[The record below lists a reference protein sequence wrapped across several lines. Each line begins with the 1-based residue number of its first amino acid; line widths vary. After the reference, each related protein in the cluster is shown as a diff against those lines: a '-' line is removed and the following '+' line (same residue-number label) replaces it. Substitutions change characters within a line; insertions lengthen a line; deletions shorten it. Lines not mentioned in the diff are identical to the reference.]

1 MLVGARKGEHAPVD
15 RNAAAAIEG
24 PPSSSARR
32 RAAPPLHSSHG
43 RDAPR
48 AAAYNL
54 SLLKK

>member
-1 MLVGARKGEHAPVD
+1 MLVGAKSEHAPVY
-15 RNAAAAIEG
+15 RNAAAAIKG

-32 RAAPPLHSSHG
+32 QAAPPLHSSHG